1 MLMKIL
7 EKLSYRLHGGSA
19 DLALYIDHEG
29 TIRIG
34 WWTCDPTRHR
44 GMGRGQCC
52 K

>member
-29 TIRIG
+29 TIRE
-34 WWTCDPTRHR
+34 
-44 GMGRGQCC
+44 MGPFSETDWRLG
-52 K
+52 